1 MQRILYILAVISLLF
16 IACKNGSEEINLS
29 SETRVS
35 AFTFYADTANPGLTE
50 AVYRIEHKELPDTG
64 RIYCVDSLR
73 YGTCLDSVV
82 PQVSYK
88 ITPSSAI
95 FFTPDTTIV
104 STGVDTLNFSQ
115 GPIYLFVQAADTVT
129 KRWYRIDVHVHTKDP
144 NLYIWQQMTNQI
156 FASQHCETKAFYNNG
171 ILTLYVNN
179 GFSTTIY
186 QSANGMYWQKAEAPT
201 GLPTPCQVRD
211 IMQYG
216 DTLYYVTSD
225 KLYTST
231 DYFQWTETDFSN
243 REFSLVNMLVVFDNK
258 AWCILQDRATE
269 ALLLGTVANNDI
281 QPLDYI
287 HGTGSLLP
295 KLEAHIE
302 GMEPGDKFDVTLAPA
317 DGYGEV
323 DPNRIIDL
331 PKAAFEVNGEIRE
344 DLLVPGNTIPMMNSM
359 GGVIPGVVIEV
370 SEDSV
375 KMDLN
380 HQMAGKTLHF
390 TGEVLSVRE
399 ATEKE
404 LTEGLHGEFV
414 HTCGCGG
421 CHGGDC
427 GGGCEGGHCGE
438 GHDGDCG
445 CGCH

>member
-1 MQRILYILAVISLLF
+1 M
-16 IACKNGSEEINLS
+16 
-29 SETRVS
+29 
-35 AFTFYADTANPGLTE
+35 
-50 AVYRIEHKELPDTG
+50 
-64 RIYCVDSLR
+64 
-73 YGTCLDSVV
+73 
-82 PQVSYK
+82 K
-88 ITPSSAI
+88 ITQNA
-95 FFTPDTTIV
+95 V
-104 STGVDTLNFSQ
+104 V
-115 GPIYLFVQAADTVT
+115 
-129 KRWYRIDVHVHTKDP
+129 
-144 NLYIWQQMTNQI
+144 
-156 FASQHCETKAFYNNG
+156 
-171 ILTLYVNN
+171 
-179 GFSTTIY
+179 
-186 QSANGMYWQKAEAPT
+186 
-201 GLPTPCQVRD
+201 
-211 IMQYG
+211 
-216 DTLYYVTSD
+216 
-225 KLYTST
+225 
-231 DYFQWTETDFSN
+231 
-243 REFSLVNMLVVFDNK
+243 EFSYELEVDGKVVDHTTK
-258 AWCILQDRATE
+258 ER
-269 ALLLGTVANNDI
+269 
-281 QPLDYI
+281 PLDYI

-295 KLEAHIE
+295 KLEEHIE
-302 GMEPGDKFDVTLAPA
+302 GMEPGDKFDVTLSPA
-317 DGYGEV
+317 DGYGEI
-323 DPNRIIDL
+323 DPQRIIDL

-359 GGVIPGVVIEV
+359 GGVIPGVVLEV